1 MKSLLPYSYFYSFT
15 IQIQD
20 RCEKVDLNMK
30 EENYAVE
37 SQLA

>member
-1 MKSLLPYSYFYSFT
+1 MKSLLSYNDSYSFT